1 MHFLIRSVNL
11 TIVTKIY
18 QLQWTCESTVFL
30 SRTIPVHLRNAGWRC
45 STSLV
50 QQAEY
55 EWKAGKEFKG
65 GRMSKRESYE
75 TRTEELLK
83 PIVESAGVEI
93 YDVEYV
99 KEGSDYYLRAYIDK
113 PEGVNILDCEN
124 VSRALSEALDKADF
138 IPDAYILEVSS
149 PGLGRTLKKDK
160 HLQKSIGEEVEIKL
174 FKPIDK
180 CKEFS
185 GILESF
191 NADNITIT
199 EDGSPRTFARADI
212 ALIRLAL
219 DF

>member
-1 MHFLIRSVNL
+1 
-11 TIVTKIY
+11 
-18 QLQWTCESTVFL
+18 
-30 SRTIPVHLRNAGWRC
+30 
-45 STSLV
+45 
-50 QQAEY
+50 
-55 EWKAGKEFKG
+55 
-65 GRMSKRESYE
+65 MSKREEYE
-75 TRTEELLK
+75 QKTEELLE
-83 PIVESAGVEI
+83 PIVSALGFELV
-93 YDVEYV
+93 DVEYV
-99 KEGSDYYLRAYIDK
+99 KEAGTWYLRAYIDK

-191 NADNITIT
+191 DADTVTIT
-199 EDGSPRTFARADI
+199 EEGTPRTFARADI